1 MKNVPVWLMKAALTC
16 SFLAII
22 FTATPSYAI
31 SPIGSPFVDIGGV
44 ISVIPE
50 FEVSAASVGK
60 NEAYTL
66 TLPPAV
72 RLEEKVGTG
81 SWAYLGHGIREK
93 TLTKSVAGTYYY
105 RVTRDKCNGRWRRCR
120 RNIYSQ
126 TITVTVNGG
135 PSIPLDS
142 LEDQGQYKFEI
153 RTGDI
158 NLDGRKDIHIRRIS
172 GNANNGVINET
183 LLQQRPDSTFKV
195 SAATSNQLATAG
207 SWPKANI
214 QTILYDFNLDG
225 FIDLFLQGVGGTI
238 TGAKD
243 QMVFSSGAQYNGIAQ
258 KVTNINDNFI
268 KTFASVA
275 NWIVDKNYFR
285 KNILSRTKIRY
296 VWRYFCSWGE
306 CRYLLAPQP
315 ITYYYYDP
323 EKISADGVLFAR
335 GLSYCMTNSELV
347 AGSNEAKAI
356 NSVLQRVL
364 GTRVMNGVLVE
375 SGGSLPYEDVHPSNA
390 RFLRVLAKLFKI
402 VEVVT
407 TSGNALDVQPMI
419 NHYTDIDGYK
429 RIPPSGYVR
438 ESKDGYA
445 YFTPDIYVSGTK
457 AKSRLALRNKPIG
470 YFIFNMDDFTSG
482 FEAPRKVAPYNNEPG
497 GGIEIRHKGNAYSTN
512 YRWITVK

>member
-1 MKNVPVWLMKAALTC
+1 MNNVPVWLIKSALTC
-16 SFLAII
+16 SFLVII
-22 FTATPSYAI
+22 FSATPSYAI
-31 SPIGSPFVDIGGV
+31 SHIGPLTDRIERGL
-44 ISVIPE
+44 SVIE
-50 FEVSAASVGK
+50 FEVSATSVGK
-60 NEAYTL
+60 NQAYTL

-81 SWAYLGHGIREK
+81 SWTYLGHGIREK

-105 RVTRDKCNGRWRRCR
+105 RVGRNKCNGRWRRCR

-135 PSIPLDS
+135 RSIPLDS

-172 GNANNGVINET
+172 GNANNGVISET

-195 SAATSNQLATAG
+195 SPATTSQLATAG
-207 SWPKANI
+207 SWRKANI
-214 QTILYDFNLDG
+214 KAILYDFNLDG

-258 KVTNINDNFI
+258 NVTNINANFI

-285 KNILSRTKIRY
+285 KNIQFRSKVRY
-296 VWRYFCSWGE
+296 AWRYFCSRGE
-306 CRYLLAPQP
+306 CRYRLVPQL
-315 ITYYYYDP
+315 IRYYYFDP
-323 EKISADGVLFAR
+323 QKISTDGVLFAR

-347 AGSNEAKAI
+347 AGSNQAKAI

-364 GTRVMNGVLVE
+364 GTRVMNGVLVD

-402 VEVVT
+402 VELLT
-407 TSGNALDVQPMI
+407 ISGNAFDVQPMI
-419 NHYTDIDGYK
+419 NHYTDSDGYK
-429 RIPPSGYVR
+429 GIPKDGYVQKS
-438 ESKDGYA
+438 EDGYA
-445 YFTPDIYVSGTK
+445 YFTPDIYGSGKK
-457 AKSRLALRNKPIG
+457 AKSRLALRDKPIG
-470 YFIFNMDDFTSG
+470 FFIFNMDGFTSG
-482 FEAPRKVAPYNNEPG
+482 FEPPRKITPYNNEPG
-497 GGIEIRHKGNAYSTN
+497 GGIEIRHRGNAYFADYT
-512 YRWITVK
+512 WITVK

>member
-1 MKNVPVWLMKAALTC
+1 MRNVPAWLMKAALIC

-31 SPIGSPFVDIGGV
+31 SRIGPLTERIEGDL
-44 ISVIPE
+44 SVIE
-50 FEVSAASVGK
+50 FEVSASSVGT
-60 NEAYTL
+60 NESYTL
-66 TLPPAV
+66 SLHPEV
-72 RLEEKVGTG
+72 RLEEKVGNG
-81 SWAYLGHGIREK
+81 SWAYIGRGIREK
-93 TLTKSVAGTYYY
+93 TLTKSVAGTYHY
-105 RVTRDKCNGRWRRCR
+105 RVIGRRCNGRWCGRD
-120 RNIYSQ
+120 IYSP
-126 TITVTVNGG
+126 TRTVTVNGG
-135 PSIPLDS
+135 RSIALDS

-172 GNANNGVINET
+172 GNANNGVISET

-195 SAATSNQLATAG
+195 SPATTSQLATAG
-207 SWPKANI
+207 SWRKANI
-214 QTILYDFNLDG
+214 KAILYDFNLDG
-225 FIDLFLQGVGGTI
+225 FIDLFLQGVGKKI

-258 KVTNINDNFI
+258 NVTNINANFI

-285 KNILSRTKIRY
+285 KNILSRSKIRY
-296 VWRYFCSWGE
+296 AWRYFCSWGE
-306 CRYLLAPQP
+306 CRYVLVPQL
-315 ITYYYYDP
+315 ITYYYFDP
-323 EKISADGVLFAR
+323 QKISADGVLFAR

-402 VEVVT
+402 VEVLT

-419 NHYTDIDGYK
+419 NHYTDIDGYTGILK
-429 RIPPSGYVR
+429 DEFVKAG
-438 ESKDGYA
+438 EDGYA
-445 YFTPDIYVSGTK
+445 YFTPDIYPSGKK
-457 AKSRLALRNKPIG
+457 AKSRLALRKKPIG

-482 FEAPRKVAPYNNEPG
+482 FEPPRKVTPYNNEPG
-497 GGIEIRHKGNAYSTN
+497 GGIEIRHRGNAYFADYT
-512 YRWITVK
+512 WITVK